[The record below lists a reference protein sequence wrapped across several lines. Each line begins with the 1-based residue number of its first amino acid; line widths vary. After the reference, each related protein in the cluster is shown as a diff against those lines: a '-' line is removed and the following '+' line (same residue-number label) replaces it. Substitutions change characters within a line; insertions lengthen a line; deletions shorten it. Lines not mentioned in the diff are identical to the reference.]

1 MTRTLED
8 KISESENK
16 HFQAG
21 WQAALDFMK
30 NREEKINKSVS
41 GKEDVK
47 LPEVGK
53 KYRAYFDNMLEA
65 EIEYISKNK
74 EVVMSK
80 LVNVGTKI
88 TVDENKI
95 HSMDKFIKYFVEL
108 PEDNIE
114 KLEIYH
120 CKQCKEIIP
129 NELAEGGAVTICSED
144 LYWYHNQQIADLMSD
159 FPTH

>member
-30 NREEKINKSVS
+30 NREEKINNSVS

-53 KYRAYFDNMLEA
+53 KYRNKFSFLGVEYTSNNYVKVKK
-65 EIEYISKNK
+65 IEFGRVIFY
-74 EVVMSK
+74 
-80 LVNVGTKI
+80 
-88 TVDENKI
+88 
-95 HSMDKFIKYFVEL
+95 KYASIALKTFWKHYEEL
-108 PEDNIE
+108 PEDNIR
-114 KLEIYH
+114 K
-120 CKQCKEIIP
+120 
-129 NELAEGGAVTICSED
+129 N
-144 LYWYHNQQIADLMSD
+144 
-159 FPTH
+159 

>member
-8 KISESENK
+8 KISEPENK

-53 KYRAYFDNMLEA
+53 IKAGLYKVFWKSGGDSLASVGYGRDGKAWIAPTNWVWMQYFDDVIDR
-65 EIEYISKNK
+65 IEEMQSI
-74 EVVMSK
+74 
-80 LVNVGTKI
+80 
-88 TVDENKI
+88 
-95 HSMDKFIKYFVEL
+95 IKDGVEL

-120 CKQCKEIIP
+120 CKQCKKIIP
-129 NELAEGGAVTICSED
+129 NELAEGGAVTICSEEC
-144 LYWYHNQQIADLMSD
+144 WNIFRGRHN
-159 FPTH
+159 F